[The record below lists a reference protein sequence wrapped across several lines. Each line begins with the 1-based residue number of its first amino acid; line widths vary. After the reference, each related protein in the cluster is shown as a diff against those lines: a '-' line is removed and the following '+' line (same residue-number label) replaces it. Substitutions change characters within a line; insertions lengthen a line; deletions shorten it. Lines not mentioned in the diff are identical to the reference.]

1 MKQANRF
8 KAVADAAVTSASRES
23 AIHYLEAA
31 GCNRADSCR
40 SAAGR
45 MPPFCGAGLPVQ
57 QR

>member
-31 GCNRADSCR
+31 GCNRVVSRR
-40 SAAGR
+40 SAADR
-45 MPPFCGAGLPVQ
+45 MPPFCGAGLPAR